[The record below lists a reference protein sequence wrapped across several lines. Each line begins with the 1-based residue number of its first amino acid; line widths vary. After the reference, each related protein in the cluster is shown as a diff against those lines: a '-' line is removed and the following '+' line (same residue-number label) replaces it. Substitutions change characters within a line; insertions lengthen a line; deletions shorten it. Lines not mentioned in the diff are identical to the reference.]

1 MDHGD
6 SLLTMEP
13 GPETNRLL
21 LIDSA
26 SQRLCVSAFDATG
39 SLATV
44 VNLEDASMALFSSI
58 SDLLS
63 EIDLPLDELRAIAY
77 CAGPGSMLGL
87 RTAAMG
93 IRAWQAT
100 GILDKVSIYSFTSLQ
115 IGAELIGS
123 QEEGDFL
130 LVTDARR
137 NSWNA
142 IERKSGEIGEVKLIS
157 NESLEAYSGRIY
169 TLTNFPSWAQPAKPF
184 TRLPYLP
191 ENVFR
196 EPGFTQ
202 LLNPA
207 PDVELL
213 SLRSSEF
220 AKWIPKARTSDNLSR

>member
-1 MDHGD
+1 
-6 SLLTMEP
+6 
-13 GPETNRLL
+13 
-21 LIDSA
+21 
-26 SQRLCVSAFDATG
+26 
-39 SLATV
+39 
-44 VNLEDASMALFSSI
+44 MALFSSI

-63 EIDLPLDELRAIAY
+63 EIDLPLDEIRTIAY

-100 GILDKVSIYSFTSLQ
+100 GILDSASIYSFTSLQ
-115 IGAELIGS
+115 IGAELVGS
-123 QEEGDFL
+123 QEEEAEEDFL

-157 NESLEAYSGRIY
+157 NESLEAFSGRIY
-169 TLTNFPSWAQPAKPF
+169 TLTHFPSWAQPAKPF
-184 TRLPYLP
+184 TQLPYLP
-191 ENVFR
+191 EDAFR
-196 EPGFTQ
+196 EPGFTR

-207 PDVELL
+207 PEIEPL

>member
-21 LIDSA
+21 LIDNA

-39 SLATV
+39 NLATV

-63 EIDLPLDELRAIAY
+63 EIDLPLDEIRAIAY

-100 GILDKVSIYSFTSLQ
+100 GILGKVSIYSFTSLQ
-115 IGAELIGS
+115 IGAELVGS
-123 QEEGDFL
+123 QEEEDFL

-157 NESLEAYSGRIY
+157 NESLEAFSGRIY
-169 TLTNFPSWAQPAKPF
+169 TLTHFPSWAQPAKPF
-184 TRLPYLP
+184 TQLPYLP
-191 ENVFR
+191 EDAFR
-196 EPGFTQ
+196 EPGFTR

-207 PDVELL
+207 PEIEPL

-220 AKWIPKARTSDNLSR
+220 AKWIPKARTSDNSSR

>member
-26 SQRLCVSAFDATG
+26 SQRLCVSAFDAKG
-39 SLATV
+39 NLATV

-58 SDLLS
+58 SELLS
-63 EIDLPLDELRAIAY
+63 EIDLPLDEMRAIAY

-115 IGAELIGS
+115 IGAELVGN
-123 QEEGDFL
+123 QEEEDFL

-142 IERKSGEIGEVKLIS
+142 IGRKSGEIGEVKLIS
-157 NESLEAYSGRIY
+157 KESLEAFSGRIY
-169 TLTNFPSWAQPAKPF
+169 TLTHFPLWAKPAKPF
-184 TRLPYLP
+184 TQLPYLP
-191 ENVFR
+191 EDAFR
-196 EPGFTQ
+196 EPGFTR

-207 PDVELL
+207 PEIEPL
-213 SLRSSEF
+213 SLKSSEF